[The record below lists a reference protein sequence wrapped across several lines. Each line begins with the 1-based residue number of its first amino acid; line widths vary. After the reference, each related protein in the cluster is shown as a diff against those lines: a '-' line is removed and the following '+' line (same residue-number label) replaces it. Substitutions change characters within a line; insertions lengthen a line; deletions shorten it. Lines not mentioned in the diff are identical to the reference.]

1 MNCKWCGFPLE
12 PGETRCK
19 NCNGEV
25 VPSVSSE
32 LYNQS
37 ALQEETTKKGNK
49 NLMIIVIVVAILL
62 VVGVTAFLLLK

>member
-37 ALQEETTKKGNK
+37 KLEDEPTKKSNK
-49 NLMIIVIVVAILL
+49 KLLIILIVVAILIIG
-62 VVGVTAFLLLK
+62 GVAAFLLLK